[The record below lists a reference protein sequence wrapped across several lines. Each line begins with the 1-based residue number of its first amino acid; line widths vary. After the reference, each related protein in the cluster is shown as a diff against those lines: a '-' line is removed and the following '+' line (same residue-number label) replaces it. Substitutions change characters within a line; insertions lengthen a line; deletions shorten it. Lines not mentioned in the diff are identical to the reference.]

1 MLERNGLKKK
11 DLEFLKKLFA
21 KPEEKGLREET
32 IVIKKPQMISTTR
45 EARDKVTTVTTTRIV
60 EREAL
65 ETIELTPL
73 IQENIIVL
81 RSLTKYL
88 KSMDSSLK
96 ILSKGPIKVEVV
108 R

>member
-21 KPEEKGLREET
+21 KPEEKGLREEFL
-32 IVIKKPQMISTTR
+32 IKKPQIISATR
-45 EARDKVTTVTTTRIV
+45 KARDKITTVTTTRMV

-81 RSLTKYL
+81 RNLTQYL